1 MQGLGG
7 DGDVMVRFALSLPV
21 AYSISVSFT
30 DCFIRGVDM
39 EQMPF

>member
-1 MQGLGG
+1 MQGLGR
-7 DGDVMVRFALSLPV
+7 DGDMMVLFALSLPI

-30 DCFIRGVDM
+30 DCLIRGVDM